1 MTNEEITELMVK
13 GKQDGAQLYTVE
25 NALYKVSIIFV
36 VVIGLAGFFLFFI
49 TFGSSGIGPAI
60 AVAIGTATICAIGYA
75 FSVLAY
81 NGAKVIV
88 HLLFSNLAILEK
100 MKEK

>member
-13 GKQDGAQLYTVE
+13 GKQDGAQLYTVA

-36 VVIGLAGFFLFFI
+36 AVIGIAGLFLFSI
-49 TFGSSGIGPAI
+49 AFGNAGIGPAL

-100 MKEK
+100 NKEK